1 MKNELNTFVEFDDF
15 TNQPLT
21 IQDLQI
27 IDDEPRLKDIYLGQ
41 RLGFSRPNSIR
52 VTIERNKTE
61 LSSYGPLHQI
71 DATEQVGCV
80 QRKVTS
86 YWLNEAQALLVSI
99 KSETPRSP
107 AVRKELIDLYMAYR
121 YQGTCLVKAH
131 RRMVTPP
138 VDTGKRDFA
147 PKLENLSI
155 YQITDNSIT
164 ESARLG
170 EIVVA
175 APVTEYAQSG
185 LYAIRRMDG
194 SVENFRCSSTADGKE
209 ILLAKDSTGNIIH
222 RVSRKDFDRIDKQKI
237 VAVFKWLDNATDGY
251 NQLRDILLQPVKR
264 KSLQKSLPAL

>member
-1 MKNELNTFVEFDDF
+1 MKNELDTFVVFDDF

-21 IQDLQI
+21 IDDLETF
-27 IDDEPRLKDIYLGQ
+27 DDEPYVKDVYLGQ
-41 RLGFSRPNSIR
+41 RLGFSRPNDIR
-52 VTIERNKTE
+52 KIIERNSDE
-61 LSSYGPLHQI
+61 LSLYGPLRHRV
-71 DATEQVGCV
+71 ATEQTGCL
-80 QRKVTS
+80 QRKIKS
-86 YWLNEAQALLVSI
+86 YSLNEPQALLVCI
-99 KSETPRSP
+99 KSETKR
-107 AVRKELIDLYMAYR
+107 AAQVRKELIDLYMAYR

-131 RRMVTPP
+131 RRVVTPS

-175 APVTEYAQSG
+175 TPVTEYAQSG